1 MTVIRVDKKIWL
13 FIWWDW
19 RKWLNQSSKT
29 LCETTVKTVFNK
41 RSIGMSNLDTL
52 KLVAVKKPTHLP
64 SVVMRRNKLAN
75 KVWEQIQLAKSQMDG
90 TAFVVKKYR
99 SYTDKETGL
108 RKQVEMPKRIRE
120 WWFRN
125 EAGKVCVAIKYGT
138 RVLELAKGKHSIEV
152 GNADELVK
160 ALEIVK
166 HAVEVGE
173 LDTQIELASAGV
185 KRGFKKS

>member
-1 MTVIRVDKKIWL
+1 M
-13 FIWWDW
+13 
-19 RKWLNQSSKT
+19 ST
-29 LCETTVKTVFNK
+29 LE
-41 RSIGMSNLDTL
+41 GL
-52 KLVAVKKPTHLP
+52 KLSAVKKPAHLP

-75 KVWEQIQLAKSQMDG
+75 KLWEQIQFAKSQIDG

-125 EAGKVCVAIKYGT
+125 EQGKVCVAIKYGT

-152 GNADELVK
+152 GSADELVK
-160 ALEIVK
+160 ALETVK
-166 HAVEVGE
+166 QAVEAGE
-173 LDTQIELASAGV
+173 LDAQIELASAGV
-185 KRGFKKS
+185 RKGFNQI